1 MSKRSLPLTTTTTIT
16 EFTDV
21 EEEEVGQGPSSS
33 KRTKRET
40 TTMAPFNPLEF
51 LRNAEGDIGMEPL
64 KLIVRFYADLVW
76 RDYVLAGRRCRGG
89 GDRCRVFSGLI
100 LSTPVPS
107 SSSSS
112 SLKETER
119 DSYANRQLSSRRGEI
134 PWKKFPFQRGFWGPE
149 DPKKDGFGTFY
160 TFPLD
165 KPTGESSSS
174 RQEKQALKI
183 INDRRRT
190 KGLEPLDKKP
200 DVKGPQKTDRLKIGH
215 QKPDYEENKK
225 WGFSGPTID
234 MRYYHYESNNMIETG
249 GCKDALVLPVSKCFL
264 GLSRCK
270 EHEGC
275 SFKSFKELAFTY
287 KEKEFNAFSL
297 FLNECF
303 SSLV

>member
-1 MSKRSLPLTTTTTIT
+1 MGNEPSCIRFKKAYRIFSPPPVRLKKKMSKRSLPLTTTTIT

-21 EEEEVGQGPSSS
+21 EEEEEEVSQGLWPLGRVPLGLSSS
-33 KRTKRET
+33 KRTKRETT

-112 SLKETER
+112 LKETER
-119 DSYANRQLSSRRGEI
+119 DSYANRQLSSGRGEI

-165 KPTGESSSS
+165 KSTGESSSSSSSSSS

-183 INDRRRT
+183 INDRRRA
-190 KGLEPLDKKP
+190 KGLEPLDKRP

-225 WGFSGPTID
+225 WGFSGRTID

-249 GCKDALVLPVSKCFL
+249 GCKDALVLPVSKCF
-264 GLSRCK
+264 
-270 EHEGC
+270 
-275 SFKSFKELAFTY
+275 
-287 KEKEFNAFSL
+287 
-297 FLNECF
+297 
-303 SSLV
+303 